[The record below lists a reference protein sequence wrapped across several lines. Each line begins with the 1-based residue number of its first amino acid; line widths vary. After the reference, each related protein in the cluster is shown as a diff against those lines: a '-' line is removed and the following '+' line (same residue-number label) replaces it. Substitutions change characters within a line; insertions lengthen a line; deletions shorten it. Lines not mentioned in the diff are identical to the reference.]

1 MNTKKISLSVGI
13 IIAVTSG
20 ISAQSQLTPS
30 PNTTPVTVAPTY
42 TSTPNKPYANPTPG
56 STAPYTTP
64 PVIQQ
69 TSPPVAPNPATF
81 PAGPTYT
88 TTPAKRAPFPP
99 YPNQ

>member
-1 MNTKKISLSVGI
+1 MNTKKISLLAGI
-13 IIAVTSG
+13 IIAGTLR

-30 PNTTPVTVAPTY
+30 PNTTPPPAAPTY

-56 STAPYTTP
+56 STTPYTTP

-69 TSPPVAPNPATF
+69 TSPPIAPNPPPF

-99 YPNQ
+99 YHYQ